1 MLVGRQGV
9 VKVLGG
15 TGGGGQVDASAL
27 GDPLFSVAYHAPPL
41 VASAEFVASGDAA
54 RLRLPER
61 TLPQI

>member
-1 MLVGRQGV
+1 M

-15 TGGGGQVDASAL
+15 TGGGWQVDASAL
-27 GDPLFSVAYHAPPL
+27 GDSLFSIAYHAPRL
-41 VASAEFVASGDAA
+41 VASAEFVASGDA